1 MTRRSIVST
10 AAALL
15 VAACLLAQPKPPSPE
30 ATSAALDKM
39 IAAKK
44 SQKELAQYVFDN
56 HGCKSCHTV
65 GESGKLG
72 FTEKGKHLTNG
83 FEGCIRML
91 TAMNVIAQVS
101 ANQRSAD
108 EKTKVQ
114 RFDEFGCALCHKIVP
129 GKMGLTELGTKLR
142 YLHLGCVDVEK
153 VLAPQK

>member
-1 MTRRSIVST
+1 MTRRAIIS
-10 AAALL
+10 AFALF

-39 IAAKK
+39 IAARK
-44 SQKELAQYVFDN
+44 SQKELAQYVFDT

-65 GESGKLG
+65 GGSGKLG
-72 FTEKGKHLTNG
+72 FTEKGKNLTNG

-101 ANQRSAD
+101 ASQRSAD

-114 RFDEFGCALCHKIVP
+114 RFDEFGCTLCHKIVP
-129 GKMGLTELGTKLR
+129 GKMGLTGLGTKLR
-142 YLHLGCVDVEK
+142 YLHLGCVEVEK
-153 VLAPQK
+153 QLAGK